1 MTTVRKD
8 DLPQAVRQDDL
19 VEYALRLGDT
29 SLVLGHRLSE
39 WCGHA
44 PEMELDM
51 AMSNL
56 GLDLIGQARLFLT
69 YAGEVEGQITGGQG
83 RDEDQL
89 AYLRDVLDYRNFLLV
104 EQPNGDW
111 GVTIARQLYF
121 SLFQQLYFQQLAT
134 SADDQLAAIAR
145 KALPEIEYHVRFATE
160 WTLRLGDGTEESKRR
175 MQEGLNLL
183 SRFTGELFESDDLEN
198 RLIAAGIAPDAALL
212 RPVWH
217 ERIEQVLREAGLD
230 TPPPHR
236 PVLGGRKGHHTE
248 HLGYILAEMQF
259 LQRAY
264 PGAKW

>member
-1 MTTVRKD
+1 MTTVDRN
-8 DLPQAVRQDDL
+8 DLF
-19 VEYALRLGDT
+19 EYALRLGDT

-69 YAGEVEGQITGGQG
+69 YAGEVEGKG
-83 RDEDQL
+83 RDEDAL

-111 GVTIARQLYF
+111 GVTIARQFYF
-121 SLFQQLYFQQLAT
+121 SVFQQLYFQQLAA
-134 SADDQLAAIAR
+134 SADEQLAAIAC
-145 KALPEIEYHVRFATE
+145 KALPEIEYHVRFASE
-160 WTLRLGDGTEESKRR
+160 WVVRLGDGTEESKRR

-183 SRFTGELFESDDLEN
+183 WRFTGEMFESDDVEN
-198 RLIAAGIAPDAALL
+198 RLVAAGIAPDAALL
-212 RPVWH
+212 RPLWQ
-217 ERIEQVLREAGLD
+217 ERIENTLREATLEV
-230 TPPPHR
+230 PAPHR

-248 HLGYILAEMQF
+248 HLGYILTEMQY

>member
-1 MTTVRKD
+1 MTAVNKD
-8 DLPQAVRQDDL
+8 DLF
-19 VEYALRLGDT
+19 EYALRLGDT

-39 WCGHA
+39 WCGHS

-69 YAGEVEGQITGGQG
+69 YAGEVEGKG
-83 RDEDQL
+83 RDEDAL

-121 SLFQQLYFQQLAT
+121 STFQQLYFQQLAT
-134 SADDQLAAIAR
+134 SADEQLAAIAR

-175 MQEGLNLL
+175 IQDGLNSLA
-183 SRFTGELFESDDLEN
+183 RFTSEPFDSDEVED
-198 RLIAAGIAPDAALL
+198 RLTAAGIAPDAALL
-212 RPVWH
+212 RPIWQ
-217 ERIEQVLREAGLD
+217 ERIEQVLAEAGLD
-230 TPPPHR
+230 VPPPHR
-236 PVLGGRKGHHTE
+236 PVTGARKGHHTE

-264 PGAKW
+264 PGARW

>member
-1 MTTVRKD
+1 MTVVSKD
-8 DLPQAVRQDDL
+8 DLF
-19 VEYALRLGDT
+19 EYALRLGDT

-69 YAGEVEGQITGGQG
+69 YAGEVEGKG
-83 RDEDQL
+83 RDEDAL

-111 GVTIARQLYF
+111 AVTIARQFTF
-121 SLFQQLYFQQLAT
+121 STFQQLYFQQLAT
-134 SADDQLAAIAR
+134 SADEQLAAIAR

-160 WTLRLGDGTEESKRR
+160 WVVRLGDGTEESRRR

-183 SRFTGELFESDDLEN
+183 WRFTGEMFEGDEVED
-198 RLIAAGIAPDAALL
+198 RLVAAGIAPDAALL
-212 RPVWH
+212 RPVWQ
-217 ERIEQVLREAGLD
+217 ERIENTLREATLEG
-230 TPPPHR
+230 PAPHR
-236 PVLGGRKGHHTE
+236 PVMGGRKGHHTE
-248 HLGYILAEMQF
+248 HLGYILTEMQF

-264 PGAKW
+264 PGARW

>member
-1 MTTVRKD
+1 MTTASKE
-8 DLPQAVRQDDL
+8 DLF
-19 VEYALRLGDT
+19 EYALRLGDT

-56 GLDLIGQARLFLT
+56 GLDLIGQARLLLT
-69 YAGEVEGQITGGQG
+69 YAGEVEGKG

-111 GVTIARQLYF
+111 GATIARQFYF
-121 SLFQQLYFQQLAT
+121 SVFQQLYFQQLAA
-134 SADDQLAAIAR
+134 SSDEQLAAIAH
-145 KALPEIEYHVRFATE
+145 KALPEIAYHVRFATE
-160 WTLRLGDGTEESKRR
+160 WVLRLGDGTEESKRR

-183 SRFTGELFESDDLEN
+183 WRFTAELFESDDVEN
-198 RLIAAGIAPDAALL
+198 RLTAAGIAPDAALL
-212 RPVWH
+212 RPLWQ
-217 ERIEQVLREAGLD
+217 ERIASTLNEAGLEL
-230 TPPPHR
+230 PAPHR
-236 PVLGGRKGHHTE
+236 PALGTRKGHHTE
-248 HLGYILAEMQF
+248 HLGYLLAEMQY

-264 PGAKW
+264 PGARW

>member
-1 MTTVRKD
+1 MTTASKE
-8 DLPQAVRQDDL
+8 DLF
-19 VEYALRLGDT
+19 EYALRLGDT

-69 YAGEVEGQITGGQG
+69 YAGEVEGKC

-111 GVTIARQLYF
+111 GVTIARQFYF
-121 SLFQQLYFQQLAT
+121 STFQQLYFQQLAA
-134 SADDQLAAIAR
+134 SADEQLAAIAR
-145 KALPEIEYHVRFATE
+145 KALPEIEYHVRFARE
-160 WTLRLGDGTEESKRR
+160 WVVRLGDGTEESKRR
-175 MQEGLNLL
+175 MQEGLNQLW
-183 SRFTGELFESDDLEN
+183 RFTGELFESDDLEN
-198 RLIAAGIAPDAALL
+198 RLVAAGVAPDAALL
-212 RPVWH
+212 RPLWQ
-217 ERIEQVLREAGLD
+217 ERIESTLNEAGLEL
-230 TPPPHR
+230 PAPHR
-236 PVLGGRKGHHTE
+236 PTLGGRKGHHTE
-248 HLGYILAEMQF
+248 HLGYLLAEMQF

-264 PGAKW
+264 PGARW

>member
-1 MTTVRKD
+1 MTAVNKD
-8 DLPQAVRQDDL
+8 DLF
-19 VEYALRLGDT
+19 EYALRLGDT

-39 WCGHA
+39 WCGHS

-69 YAGEVEGQITGGQG
+69 YAGEVEGKG
-83 RDEDQL
+83 RDEDAL

-121 SLFQQLYFQQLAT
+121 STFQQLYFQQLAT
-134 SADDQLAAIAR
+134 SADEQLAAIAR

-175 MQEGLNLL
+175 IQDGLNSLA
-183 SRFTGELFESDDLEN
+183 RFTSELFDSDEVED
-198 RLIAAGIAPDAALL
+198 RLTAAGIAPDAALL
-212 RPVWH
+212 RPIWQ
-217 ERIEQVLREAGLD
+217 ERIEQVLGEAGLD
-230 TPPPHR
+230 VPPPHR
-236 PVLGGRKGHHTE
+236 PVTGARKGHHTE

-264 PGAKW
+264 PGARW

>member
-1 MTTVRKD
+1 MTVNKD
-8 DLPQAVRQDDL
+8 DLF
-19 VEYALRLGDT
+19 EYALRLGDT
-29 SLVLGHRLSE
+29 ALVLGHRLSE

-69 YAGEVEGQITGGQG
+69 YAGEIEGKG

-121 SLFQQLYFQQLAT
+121 SVFQQLYFQRLAT
-134 SADDQLAAIAR
+134 SADEQLAAIAR
-145 KALPEIEYHVRFATE
+145 KALPEIDYHVRFASE
-160 WTLRLGDGTEESKRR
+160 WTVRLGDGTDESKRR

-183 SRFTGELFESDDLEN
+183 WRFTGELFESDDVEN
-198 RLIAAGIAPDAALL
+198 RLIAAGVAPDAAAL
-212 RPVWH
+212 RPVWQ
-217 ERIEQVLREAGLD
+217 ERIEQVLREATLEL
-230 TPPPHR
+230 PAPHR

-248 HLGYILAEMQF
+248 HLGYLLAEMQF

>member
-1 MTTVRKD
+1 MTTASKE
-8 DLPQAVRQDDL
+8 DLF
-19 VEYALRLGDT
+19 EYALRLGDT

-56 GLDLIGQARLFLT
+56 GLDLIGQARLFLNH
-69 YAGEVEGQITGGQG
+69 AGEIEGKG

-111 GVTIARQLYF
+111 GATIARQFYF
-121 SLFQQLYFQQLAT
+121 SVFQQLYFQQLAA
-134 SADDQLAAIAR
+134 SVDEQLAAIAR
-145 KALPEIEYHVRFATE
+145 KALPEIAYHVRFATE
-160 WTLRLGDGTEESKRR
+160 WVVRLGDGTEESKRR

-183 SRFTGELFESDDLEN
+183 WRFTAELFESDDVEN
-198 RLIAAGIAPDAALL
+198 RLTAAGIAPDAAQL
-212 RPVWH
+212 RPLWQ
-217 ERIEQVLREAGLD
+217 ERIESTLNEAGLEL
-230 TPPPHR
+230 PAPHR
-236 PVLGGRKGHHTE
+236 PALGARKGHHTE
-248 HLGYILAEMQF
+248 HLGYLLAEMQF

-264 PGAKW
+264 PGARW

>member
-1 MTTVRKD
+1 MTTASKE
-8 DLPQAVRQDDL
+8 DLF
-19 VEYALRLGDT
+19 EYALRLGDT

-69 YAGEVEGQITGGQG
+69 YAGEVEEKG

-89 AYLRDVLDYRNFLLV
+89 AFSRDVLDYRNFLLV

-111 GVTIARQLYF
+111 GATIARQFYF
-121 SLFQQLYFQQLAT
+121 SVFQQLYFQQLAAST
-134 SADDQLAAIAR
+134 DEQLAAIAR
-145 KALPEIEYHVRFATE
+145 KALPEIAYHVRFATE
-160 WTLRLGDGTEESKRR
+160 WVVRLGDGTEESKRR

-183 SRFTGELFESDDLEN
+183 WRFTAELFESDEVEN
-198 RLIAAGIAPDAALL
+198 RLTAAGIAPDAAQL
-212 RPVWH
+212 RPLWQ
-217 ERIEQVLREAGLD
+217 ERIEQVLLD
-230 TPPPHR
+230 ATLEMPAPHR
-236 PVLGGRKGHHTE
+236 PALGGRKGHHTE
-248 HLGYILAEMQF
+248 HLGYLLAEMQF

-264 PGAKW
+264 PGARW

>member
-1 MTTVRKD
+1 MTTVPKD
-8 DLPQAVRQDDL
+8 DLF
-19 VEYALRLGDT
+19 EYALRLGDT

-56 GLDLIGQARLFLT
+56 GLDLIGQARLFLNH
-69 YAGEVEGQITGGQG
+69 AGEIEGKG

-111 GVTIARQLYF
+111 GATIARQFYF
-121 SLFQQLYFQQLAT
+121 SVFQQLYFQQLAT
-134 SADDQLAAIAR
+134 SADEQLAAIAR
-145 KALPEIEYHVRFATE
+145 KALPEIAYHVRFATE
-160 WTLRLGDGTEESKRR
+160 WVLRLGDGTEESKRR

-183 SRFTGELFESDDLEN
+183 WRFTAELFESDDVEN
-198 RLIAAGIAPDAALL
+198 RLTAAGIAPDAAQL
-212 RPVWH
+212 RPLWQ
-217 ERIEQVLREAGLD
+217 ERIESTLNEAGLEL
-230 TPPPHR
+230 PAPHR
-236 PVLGGRKGHHTE
+236 PALGARKGHHTE
-248 HLGYILAEMQF
+248 HLGYLLAEMQF

-264 PGAKW
+264 PGARW

>member
-1 MTTVRKD
+1 MTVVSKD
-8 DLPQAVRQDDL
+8 DLF
-19 VEYALRLGDT
+19 EYALRLGDT

-69 YAGEVEGQITGGQG
+69 YAGEIEGQG

-111 GVTIARQLYF
+111 AVTIARQFYF
-121 SLFQQLYFQQLAT
+121 SVFQQLYFQQLAT
-134 SADDQLAAIAR
+134 SADEQLAAIAR

-160 WTLRLGDGTEESKRR
+160 WVLRLGDGTEESKRR
-175 MQEGLNLL
+175 MQEGLVSL
-183 SRFTGELFESDDLEN
+183 SRFTAELFESDDLEN

-212 RPVWH
+212 RPIWQ
-217 ERIEQVLREAGLD
+217 ERIEDTLREAGLE

-248 HLGYILAEMQF
+248 HLGYILTEMQY

>member
-1 MTTVRKD
+1 MTTVDKN
-8 DLPQAVRQDDL
+8 DLF
-19 VEYALRLGDT
+19 EYALRLGDT

-69 YAGEVEGQITGGQG
+69 YAGEIEGQG

-111 GVTIARQLYF
+111 AVTIARQFYF
-121 SLFQQLYFQQLAT
+121 SVFQQLYFQQLAT
-134 SADDQLAAIAR
+134 SSDEQLAAIAR

-160 WTLRLGDGTEESKRR
+160 WVLRLGDGTEESKRR
-175 MQEGLNLL
+175 MQEGLVSL
-183 SRFTGELFESDDLEN
+183 SRFTAELFESDDLEN

-212 RPVWH
+212 RPIWQ
-217 ERIEQVLREAGLD
+217 ERIENTLREAGLE

-248 HLGYILAEMQF
+248 HLGYILTEMQY